1 MAVNKHMSGAEL
13 TYFDTNCTVCLW
25 VVLRK
30 DCVGTKSD
38 TILIIMQSCARSKHM
53 TRVAF

>member
-1 MAVNKHMSGAEL
+1 M
-13 TYFDTNCTVCLW
+13 YFDSNCTVCLW

-38 TILIIMQSCARSKHM
+38 TILIIMQSRDESKGM
-53 TRVAF
+53 TRAAF